1 MEAFYYILFALLAA
15 AAAALELGKGG
26 ASRGALA
33 AAPGNA
39 VTREF
44 GAFRSN
50 YVLVYALMMGVLL
63 DRWEMARAWGCM
75 LRVCAL
81 SAPVAAGGRACLHPV
96 KKRPHLETRARYTG
110 PALNSRSSH
119 LSFHPPAGD
128 WLQGPYVYALYQ
140 HYGFDRGD
148 IGRLFI
154 AGFASSM
161 VFGTI
166 VGSLADRTCVFFFF

>member
-1 MEAFYYILFALLAA
+1 MESFYLALFVMLAA
-15 AAAALELGKGG
+15 TAAALELGKGG
-26 ASRGALA
+26 ASRAAAA

-50 YVLVYALMMGVLL
+50 YVLVYALMMGELRA
-63 DRWEMARAWGCM
+63 DCRAHARPRDW
-75 LRVCAL
+75 
-81 SAPVAAGGRACLHPV
+81 RACDVLHVRVACEGARGLQRSPEAAAP
-96 KKRPHLETRARYTG
+96 RSRALRIRSR
-110 PALNSRSSH
+110 SRSSPL
-119 LSFHPPAGD
+119 LSLSAGD

-140 HYGFDRGD
+140 HYGFNRGD

-166 VGSLADRTCVFFFF
+166 VGSLADRT